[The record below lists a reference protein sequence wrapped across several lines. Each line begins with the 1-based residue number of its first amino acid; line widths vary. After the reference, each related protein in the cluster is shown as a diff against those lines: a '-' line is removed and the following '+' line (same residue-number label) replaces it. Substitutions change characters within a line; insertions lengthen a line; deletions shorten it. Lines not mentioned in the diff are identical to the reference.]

1 MEKIVLK
8 KKVKYMKNE
17 RKRLR
22 LSGPR
27 ITRVW
32 PSQEGSP
39 VPSVVLA
46 LVSGGECLSPPPREV
61 GNCLRALLKYIRF
74 DSISYCPSPSP
85 IESGKT
91 LLSFNKL

>member
-1 MEKIVLK
+1 MKEKDFASA
-8 KKVKYMKNE
+8 
-17 RKRLR
+17 RPTDHARLAVP
-22 LSGPR
+22 GR
-27 ITRVW
+27 ITRAVRR
-32 PSQEGSP
+32 P
-39 VPSVVLA
+39 LA